1 MDRRQATDVESLL
14 RDIAFSGL
22 VPPEGARVRGA
33 FRQAPSMK
41 PFALFVVDRDG
52 TEWMYCRSGERK
64 LWRV

>member
-1 MDRRQATDVESLL
+1 MTRTDSGVEDLL

-22 VPPEGARVRGA
+22 VPPEGARIRGA

-41 PFALFVVDRDG
+41 PFALFVVDSDG
-52 TEWMYCRSGERK
+52 TEGMYCRSGERK